1 MEVQP
6 VKPSRPHSTVA
17 CGYTDMRSG
26 VFWGCIQS
34 QTWLI
39 LNDGSSSTAECTL
52 TFCDRRLLTDDTGR
66 HPSLRLEARQRQKR
80 FISVRITSLFR
91 TTWYIMFAYDTCS
104 DFQPTKIEWGRD
116 RLSQFGYCVILWTIH
131 NSRTVLWRNYS
142 CFFTLCPFSPKGLL
156 FKPFWMIP
164 TSLLWKRKWKV
175 SCWDLCQCYTHR
187 YLLKCIWCPLN
198 WPLDFTLN

>member
-1 MEVQP
+1 MCASPHVQKLSVAVRNYHQLDQAISQVNLITTTFIRKKKKHFKLEVQP

-116 RLSQFGYCVILWTIH
+116 HLSQLGYCVIL
-131 NSRTVLWRNYS
+131 
-142 CFFTLCPFSPKGLL
+142 
-156 FKPFWMIP
+156 
-164 TSLLWKRKWKV
+164 
-175 SCWDLCQCYTHR
+175 
-187 YLLKCIWCPLN
+187 
-198 WPLDFTLN
+198 